1 MSHTVTPLTPESGP
15 EGIDTGAEGT
25 GRSKVQLVSHRY
37 GKSRVRLL
45 RVSRHE
51 THHDLEEWT
60 VEVLLTG
67 DFAETFI
74 TGDNS
79 RIVATDTMKN
89 TVYYV
94 ARKAG
99 AASIE
104 AYALE
109 LVDWFLGRN
118 PQVSSV
124 DVRIESHLWKRLT
137 VDGQPHPT
145 AFMKGSDERQIT
157 HLSRAQGEAA
167 KIVSGLDGMSVLKT
181 AQSGFVGF
189 LRDELTTLPETRDR
203 LFGTIVKA
211 EWPYT
216 AEAIAAGIDFNKV
229 RAQVRERLLTAFAE
243 HESFSVQQT
252 LYAMAEAALEHTDLI
267 DEVFLRMPNRHN
279 LLVDLGRF
287 GQENPNHIFVPTDEP
302 HGTIEALIRRAV
314 DPTAQHP
321 AKNTAQNT
329 AQPA

>member
-1 MSHTVTPLTPESGP
+1 MSHTVTPLTPKSTHGKP
-15 EGIDTGAEGT
+15 DHAVTST
-25 GRSKVQLVSHRY
+25 VQLVSHRY

-51 THHDLEEWT
+51 THHDLEDWT

-94 ARKAG
+94 ARRSEAP
-99 AASIE
+99 SIE

-109 LVDWFLGRN
+109 LVDWFLSRS

-124 DVRIESHLWKRLT
+124 EVGIESHLWKRLT
-137 VDGQPHPT
+137 IDGKPHPT
-145 AFMKGSDERQIT
+145 AFMKGSDELQTT
-157 HLSRAQGEAA
+157 HVSRAQGEAA
-167 KIVSGLDGMSVLKT
+167 TIVSGLEGMSVLKT

-189 LRDELTTLPETRDR
+189 LRDELTTLPEMTDR
-203 LFGTIVKA
+203 LFGTMIKA

-216 AEAIAAGIDFNKV
+216 AEAIGAGIDFNKV
-229 RAQVRERLLTAFAE
+229 RAHVRERLLTAFAK
-243 HESFSVQQT
+243 HDSLSVQQT
-252 LYAMAEAALEHTDLI
+252 LYAMAEAALEDTDLI
-267 DEVFLRMPNRHN
+267 DEIFLRMPNRHN

-302 HGTIEALIRRAV
+302 HGTIEALIRRTV
-314 DPTAQHP
+314 KP
-321 AKNTAQNT
+321 AAEHSAQNS
-329 AQPA
+329 AQPV